1 MAPTIALATARAV
14 PYLDLVRKDL
24 PISAVYLFGS
34 HAKGTAH
41 KDSDIDIAIIS
52 PSFGKDRFA
61 EGVQLQKYLWDAPYK
76 NIDVVGYSQTDFEDK
91 NSPLVAEILKS
102 GIRIE

>member
-1 MAPTIALATARAV
+1 MAPTIALATARAL
-14 PYLDLVRKDL
+14 PYLNLVRKDM

-52 PSFGKDRFA
+52 PSFGNDRFA
-61 EGVQLQKYLWDAPYK
+61 DGVRLQKYLWSAPYK
-76 NIDVVGYSQTDFEDK
+76 NIDVVGYSQADFDDK
-91 NSPLVAEILKS
+91 NSPLVAEIRAS
-102 GIRIE
+102 GIRIA

>member
-1 MAPTIALATARAV
+1 MAPSITLATDKVA
-14 PYLDLVRKDL
+14 PYLDSVRKDI

-41 KDSDIDIAIIS
+41 KGSDIDIAIIS
-52 PSFGKDRFA
+52 PSFGKERFA
-61 EGVQLQKYLWDAPYK
+61 EGVSLQKYLWSSPYK
-76 NIDVVGYSQTDFEDK
+76 KIDVVGYSPEDFKDT
-91 NSPLVAEILKS
+91 NSPLVAEILKF